1 MEQRIQIRSNS
12 VIKTSNKGDMIN
24 NIYKPNIQK
33 PSVVNTA
40 FTLPG
45 KIQQM

>member
-1 MEQRIQIRSNS
+1 MQIRSNS
-12 VIKTSNKGDMIN
+12 VIKASNRDEMAN

-33 PSVVNTA
+33 ASIVNTA

-45 KIQQM
+45 KIQQL